1 MNRINRRDRN
11 NIDQDLFMNYESVG
25 SIVQKLLWNWFD
37 DSFTSVQMLA
47 KNFLNKQR
55 RNRRDEEHS
64 IREYSSFLSVSF
76 SSIFR
81 NGEICSQIIRC
92 TKFHIKA
99 IFIIDYIIESS
110 CLWRISVDMI
120 LNGKFYFCKSY
131 LLITH
136 PVFNNSLLA

>member
-1 MNRINRRDRN
+1 MEVFDIFSANNLNRINRRERN
-11 NIDQDLFMNYESVG
+11 DIDQDLFMNYESVG

-92 TKFHIKA
+92 TTFQVTSKQF
-99 IFIIDYIIESS
+99 SS
-110 CLWRISVDMI
+110 STISLSQI
-120 LNGKFYFCKSY
+120 
-131 LLITH
+131 
-136 PVFNNSLLA
+136 VFEE